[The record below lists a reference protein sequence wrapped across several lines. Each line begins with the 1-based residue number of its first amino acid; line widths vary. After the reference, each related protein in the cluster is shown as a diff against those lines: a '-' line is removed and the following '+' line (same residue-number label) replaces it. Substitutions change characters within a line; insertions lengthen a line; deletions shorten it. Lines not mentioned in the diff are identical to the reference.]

1 MKANQQ
7 HYNGEWRY
15 KRSRTFNKDRVNRER
30 ERERESLVA
39 YLYLKEKRVKRPRGK
54 EVKVEERNR
63 EAKMLRV
70 FDLVTERLK
79 G

>member
-1 MKANQQ
+1 M
-7 HYNGEWRY
+7 
-15 KRSRTFNKDRVNRER
+15 R

>member
-1 MKANQQ
+1 MAIQETENLQQ
-7 HYNGEWRY
+7 RQSKPW
-15 KRSRTFNKDRVNRER
+15 

-63 EAKMLRV
+63 GEERDWEVRRVLRWG
-70 FDLVTERLK
+70 ERK
-79 G
+79 KE

>member
-7 HYNGEWRY
+7 HYNGEWQY
-15 KRSRTFNKDRVNRER
+15 KRLRTFNKDRVNR

-63 EAKMLRV
+63 EAKRLRV
-70 FDLVTERLK
+70 FDLVTERLR